1 MSYNIIIFSTARA
14 HLQGAFDWYEFQRPN
29 LGQEFREEAR
39 TAIDKLMDDSVNYQV
54 YTGKIRKIKLDRF
67 PYSVYYEK
75 DEAKYTI
82 IIFAVLHFKRNP
94 DDIKALL
101 NK

>member
-1 MSYNIIIFSTARA
+1 MSYSIIISSIARA
-14 HLQGAFDWYEFQRPN
+14 H
-29 LGQEFREEAR
+29 LGQEFREEVR
-39 TAIDKLMDDSVNYQV
+39 VTIDKLIDNPVDYQV

-75 DEAKYTI
+75 DEIKNTI
-82 IIFAVLHFKRNP
+82 VIFAVLHFKRNP

-101 NK
+101 GK